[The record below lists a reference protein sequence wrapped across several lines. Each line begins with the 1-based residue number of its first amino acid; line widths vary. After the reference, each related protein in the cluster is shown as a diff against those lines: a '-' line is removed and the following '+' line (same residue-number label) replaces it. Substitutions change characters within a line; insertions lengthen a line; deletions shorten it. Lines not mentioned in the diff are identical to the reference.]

1 MIKNELNAVAQFHE
15 AFGIESADQPTVNI
29 TQQTIFLRHNLM
41 KEENEEYL
49 EAAQNNDMVEVA
61 DALGDMLYIL
71 CGTILSHGMQHKITE
86 VFNEIQR
93 SNMSKLGA
101 DGKPIYREDGKVL
114 KGPNYFK
121 PMIANISNKD

>member
-1 MIKNELNAVAQFHE
+1 MKNKLNAVALFHKT
-15 AFGIESADQPTVNI
+15 FGMGISQTMRADLDNDTNM
-29 TQQTIFLRHNLM
+29 LRFNLM
-41 KEENEEYL
+41 DEENKEYL
-49 EAAQNNDMVEVA
+49 EATENNDLVEVA

-71 CGTILSHGMQHKITE
+71 CGTILEHGMQHKIEE

-114 KGPNYFK
+114 KGPNYFR
-121 PMIANISNKD
+121 PNIQEILDK